1 MATSQNPTLKF
12 RPVLTQEQITYLTH
26 LCHISL
32 TTDNVKD
39 HIDHQMSAQIRKVLV
54 PLLAKID
61 VGAITPA
68 YTISPESEAKREA
81 GEARYRYENDLMSPE
96 ESSEYESKIL
106 GV

>member
-1 MATSQNPTLKF
+1 MSIKF
-12 RPVLTQEQITYLTH
+12 RPVLTQEQISYLAT
-26 LCHISL
+26 LCHASL
-32 TTDNVKD
+32 TADNAKD
-39 HIDHQMSAQIRKVLV
+39 FIDQRMSESIRRVFV

-61 VGAITPA
+61 VGAISPA
-68 YTISPESEAKREA
+68 YVISPESVAKREA